1 MKSKIFE
8 VKEMGNIPY
17 LYISVSHKARAP
29 TGALRNTGEFYFP
42 NDTELKNKA
51 PWYEFHHL
59 KNHVKCLRTPTKQ
72 QSPLAPRYFS
82 IKKSIFLT
90 FEVIFRIKQNKS
102 LTFQSKN
109 VNWS

>member
-51 PWYEFHHL
+51 P
-59 KNHVKCLRTPTKQ
+59 
-72 QSPLAPRYFS
+72 
-82 IKKSIFLT
+82 
-90 FEVIFRIKQNKS
+90 
-102 LTFQSKN
+102 
-109 VNWS
+109 